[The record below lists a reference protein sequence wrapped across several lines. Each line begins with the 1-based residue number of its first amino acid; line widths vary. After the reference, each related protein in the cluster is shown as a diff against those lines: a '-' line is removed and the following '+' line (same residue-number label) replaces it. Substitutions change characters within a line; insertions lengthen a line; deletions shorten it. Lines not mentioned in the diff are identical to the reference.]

1 MRPSE
6 SFPGPFRDRA
16 SQPTEAAI
24 EILSRLVSFESV
36 TAAPN
41 HDVITFIATYFEGL
55 GASVRRLQSPRF
67 DKENLW
73 VTFGEGRP
81 GGIVLS
87 GHVDVVPV
95 AGQDWTHPPFEMT
108 REAGRL
114 YGRGTTDMKGFL
126 ACVMTAAAR
135 IDPSRL
141 ARPIHVAITF
151 DEEVGCLGAREL
163 VDFMEEAAIHPRAI
177 LVGEPTGM
185 AVVDRHKGSVGF
197 TTTISGR
204 SAHSSQVHLGFSAIA
219 LAAELV
225 GFLVALGTAQTQAA
239 ADPSFPYPFPSINV
253 GTIRGGEVRNIVAP
267 SCSFDWEIRPILPAQ
282 LTTLQ
287 RAFEAHVEDRL
298 AGFRMAGGFVPTIV
312 TRCVYDTPPLVA
324 DHAAAA
330 AAAGLALQLMGSNE
344 TAAVSYGTEAGL
356 YQEAGHSVVVCGPG
370 DIQQAHTPDEWI
382 GIDQLEACMA
392 FLDRVVDHC
401 ARP

>member
-6 SFPGPFRDRA
+6 RFPGSFRDRA

-24 EILSRLVSFESV
+24 AILSRLVGFESV

-41 HDVITFIATYFEGL
+41 HDVIASIATYFEGL

-67 DKENLW
+67 EKENLW

-87 GHVDVVPV
+87 GHIDVVPV
-95 AGQDWTHPPFEMT
+95 AGQDWVHPPFAVT

-126 ACVMTAAAR
+126 ACVMAAAAQ
-135 IDPSRL
+135 IDSSRL

-163 VDFMEEAAIHPRAI
+163 VDFMDEAAIHPRAI

-197 TTTISGR
+197 TTTITGR

-225 GFLVALGTAQTQAA
+225 GFLAALGTAQTQAV

-267 SCSFDWEIRPILPAQ
+267 TCTFDWEIRPILPAQ
-282 LTTLQ
+282 LTALRQ
-287 RAFEAHVEDRL
+287 AFEAHVEERID
-298 AGFRMAGGFVPTIV
+298 GFRRASGFVPMIETH
-312 TRCVYDTPPLVA
+312 CVYDTPPLVA
-324 DHAAAA
+324 DRTA
-330 AAAGLALQLMGSNE
+330 AAAGLALQLMESNE

-356 YQEAGHSVVVCGPG
+356 FQEAGHSVVVCGPG

-382 GIDQLEACMA
+382 AIDQLEACMA

>member
-1 MRPSE
+1 MRPSGR
-6 SFPGPFRDRA
+6 SPGQMHDRA
-16 SQPTEAAI
+16 SEPAEAAI
-24 EILSRLVSFESV
+24 AILGSLVGFESV

-41 HDVITFIATYFEGL
+41 HDVIASIAAHFEGL
-55 GASVRRLQSPRF
+55 GAAVRRLQSPRF

-73 VTFGEGRP
+73 VTFGEERP

-87 GHVDVVPV
+87 GHIDVVPV
-95 AGQDWTHPPFEMT
+95 TGQVWTHAPFALT

-126 ACVMTAAAR
+126 ACVMAATAS
-135 IDPSRL
+135 IKPSEL
-141 ARPIHVAITF
+141 TRPIHVAITF

-163 VDFMEEAAIHPRAI
+163 VEFMDKAAIRPKAM
-177 LVGEPTGM
+177 LVGEPTKM

-197 TTTISGR
+197 TTTITGR

-225 GFLVALGTAQTQAA
+225 GVLVALGTAQTQGAA

-267 SCSFDWEIRPILPAQ
+267 TCAFDWEIRPILAAQ
-282 LTTLQ
+282 LATIRQ
-287 RAFEAHVEDRL
+287 AFEAHVEDRL
-298 AGFRMAGGFVPTIV
+298 AGLRQAGGFVPLIE
-312 TRCVYDTPPLVA
+312 TRCVYDTAPLVA
-324 DHAAAA
+324 DRQA
-330 AAAGLALQLMGSNE
+330 AAAGLALQLMEINE

-382 GIDQLEACMA
+382 AVDQIEACMA
-392 FLDRVVDHC
+392 FLGRVVDHC
-401 ARP
+401 TRP